1 MRILREMTTV
11 VPFHPS
17 HLPGIYAVCMEAG
30 NPGWQKSTPEA
41 NPDLLGHVYAGPY
54 AVHSPEL
61 ASSVVDS
68 QGVAGYLLA
77 TADSD
82 AFWEWQDAHWW
93 PPLRAQYPRT
103 EGDSWN
109 STIINLIHE
118 APQTPPEIVAGFPA
132 HLHIDLLPRAQGSG
146 LGRLLIENLQSA
158 LRVKGA
164 PGVHLDVGKDNTNAI
179 EFYRH
184 LGFEVAHEA
193 PQSYFMTI
201 SL

>member
-1 MRILREMTTV
+1 MTTV

-77 TADSD
+77 AADSD

-109 STIINLIHE
+109 STIIDLIHE
-118 APQTPPEIVAGFPA
+118 APRTPPEIVAGFPA
-132 HLHIDLLPRAQGSG
+132 HLHIDLLPRAQSSG

-158 LRVKGA
+158 LRVKGV

>member
-54 AVHSPEL
+54 ALHSPEL

-118 APQTPPEIVAGFPA
+118 APRTPPEIVAGFPA

-146 LGRLLIENLQSA
+146 LGRLLIENLQA
-158 LRVKGA
+158 TLRMKSV

-193 PQSYFMTI
+193 PESYFMTI
-201 SL
+201 AL

>member
-1 MRILREMTTV
+1 MTTV

-54 AVHSPEL
+54 ALHSPEL

-118 APQTPPEIVAGFPA
+118 APRTPPEIVAGFPA

-146 LGRLLIENLQSA
+146 LGRLLIENLQA
-158 LRVKGA
+158 TLRMKSV

-193 PQSYFMTI
+193 PESYFMTI
-201 SL
+201 AL